1 MPFTL
6 LLAPLIQKAIYH
18 QTINKSPP
26 YFLASSD
33 LLFLFP
39 IFSRYTCLKTL
50 NMWDLQ
56 AIIYRPLNRCVNSV
70 VSTLISSFQ
79 ARRLKY
85 ETSTFYQK
93 RVPHT
98 LEIIVC
104 TFDKK
109 MPYLDHQNG
118 FKYNFKYFRLDC
130 HNSDELNYYLL
141 NSFAL

>member
-93 RVPHT
+93 GSPYIRLLYAFYALISKMDQDLTKKCHIQTIKMALNIT
-98 LEIIVC
+98 LNISDWIV
-104 TFDKK
+104 TIRT
-109 MPYLDHQNG
+109 N
-118 FKYNFKYFRLDC
+118 
-130 HNSDELNYYLL
+130 
-141 NSFAL
+141 

>member
-79 ARRLKY
+79 AGRLKY

-93 RVPHT
+93 GSPY
-98 LEIIVC
+98 IVC
-104 TFDKK
+104 ILRCNLKNGPIFDIK
-109 MPYLDHQNG
+109 MPYLDPQNG

-130 HNSDELNYYLL
+130 HHYLL
-141 NSFAL
+141 NSFTL